1 MAALVAAVLVA
12 QPASAALLTYEA
24 TGVVDFLYN
33 NPGNPLP
40 QTWSESGLGQR
51 LTVDFTIDTATP
63 VSGIFTNTVGGPVTG
78 NSYARGAVTV
88 TATLGSTS
96 VSLGPQTVTILNGNF
111 VNSTYGYQTSF
122 ATGPTNYL
130 PDSPVLSLFTI
141 VDSRTAEPIALYPDT
156 SLLNAAPLTPAQLAY
171 AASLGA
177 VVATNLLIYLPGGQ
191 SGPYSQVQVGAFSVS
206 PVPLPATVWLLLSGL
221 GGLGGLGAMACTIKV
236 KKLAAA

>member
-88 TATLGSTS
+88 TSGIRVTS
-96 VSLGPQTVTILNGNF
+96 AEASCANALMGDKAV
-111 VNSTYGYQTSF
+111 
-122 ATGPTNYL
+122 AE
-130 PDSPVLSLFTI
+130 
-141 VDSRTAEPIALYPDT
+141 SRD
-156 SLLNAAPLTPAQLAY
+156 
-171 AASLGA
+171 
-177 VVATNLLIYLPGGQ
+177 
-191 SGPYSQVQVGAFSVS
+191 
-206 PVPLPATVWLLLSGL
+206 
-221 GGLGGLGAMACTIKV
+221 TIK
-236 KKLAAA
+236 LARTRAVSGNDIWIDSLKIEERTCERSLVHAGER